1 MKASVRRAG
10 VLTLLGLVLL
20 VPGLAA
26 AGECASFITSGSSD
40 APLTGELV
48 GQRMVTTTS
57 TMSFQSGIAAKML
70 SGSYSLSR
78 TTTTVH
84 WVGTYRMSD
93 GSTREVRCDSYQY
106 V

>member
-20 VPGLAA
+20 VPGLEA
-26 AGECASFITSGSSD
+26 AGECANYITSGGSD
-40 APLTGELV
+40 APATGELV
-48 GQRMVTTTS
+48 GQRMVTTSLTLS
-57 TMSFQSGIAAKML
+57 VSSGITAKL
-70 SGSYSLSR
+70 LTGSYSLSR

-93 GSTREVRCDSYQY
+93 GSTRQVACDTYQL